1 MTRDL
6 RKYTRQ
12 TNIRLIIGGLLILF
26 VVGGGL
32 IWLFYGQKAALLGVV
47 CMLLG
52 LSPIVIIWF
61 IFVVLEWI
69 VKKGNNGD

>member
-6 RKYTRQ
+6 RKYTHQ
-12 TNIRLIIGGLLILF
+12 TNIRLIVGGLLILF

-69 VKKGNNGD
+69 VKKSNNNE

>member
-26 VVGGGL
+26 FVGGGL
-32 IWLFYGQKAALLGVV
+32 IWLFYGQRAAILGIV

-52 LSPIVIIWF
+52 LSPIVIIWL
-61 IFVVLEWI
+61 IFAVFEWI
-69 VKKGNNGD
+69 VKKNNMDS